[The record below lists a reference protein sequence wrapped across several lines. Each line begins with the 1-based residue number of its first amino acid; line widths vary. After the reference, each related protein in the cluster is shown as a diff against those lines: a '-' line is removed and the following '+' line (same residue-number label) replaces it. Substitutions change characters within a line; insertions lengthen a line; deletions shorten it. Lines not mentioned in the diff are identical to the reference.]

1 MDNNNMEPVT
11 EYTEPTTE
19 YLEPETKN
27 AESAQ
32 VYKTKSSS
40 GTVSLIFAIVGLA
53 LDPCCGMGLVFGNI
67 ALILGA
73 VAKSK
78 DSGDKKANIGFI
90 LGFVAIG
97 LAVFTAIIELVI
109 YNANY

>member
-32 VYKTKSSS
+32 VNKTGK
-40 GTVSLIFAIVGLA
+40 G
-53 LDPCCGMGLVFGNI
+53 
-67 ALILGA
+67 
-73 VAKSK
+73 
-78 DSGDKKANIGFI
+78 
-90 LGFVAIG
+90 
-97 LAVFTAIIELVI
+97 ELWLH
-109 YNANY
+109 